1 MAYEPARGFRQT
13 SSRTQSTRHPGG
25 RTDRSHQPS
34 RESNVSSQPEVS
46 QPARLPVDVDQAPVL
61 TAREERMRRREVNS
75 GNI

>member
-34 RESNVSSQPEVS
+34 NENNLSSQPAAS
-46 QPARLPVDVDQAPVL
+46 QPVRPPVVQTPVL

>member
-25 RTDRSHQPS
+25 RTDWSHQPS
-34 RESNVSSQPEVS
+34 NESNVSSQPAAS
-46 QPARLPVDVDQAPVL
+46 QPARPPVVQTPVL
-61 TAREERMRRREVNS
+61 TSIEERIRRREVNG